1 MSPSKNG
8 REQFTIPP
16 SRNEYERFTISDP
29 EPLTH
34 PTEFLDEN
42 GKGHVLDNP
51 DPDPL
56 LSDLSSKKKTRDNK
70 KSAVNKGNMISHT
83 HNQAMI
89 LICPTTVTTDA
100 SNVRRKAIGKRII
113 SSYAHV

>member
-1 MSPSKNG
+1 MSPSQNG

-42 GKGHVLDNP
+42 GKGHVLDKP

-56 LSDLSSKKKTRDNK
+56 LSDLSLKKKKHDKK
-70 KSAVNKGNMISHT
+70 KSVVKTGKMTRQT
-83 HNQAMI
+83 HHRATV
-89 LICPTTVTTDA
+89 LIRPKTVITDA
-100 SNVRRKAIGKRII
+100 NNVRGKEIGKMIR
-113 SSYAHV
+113 SNYAHV